1 MREDDEVVE
10 VDVEGSVV
18 SSGNFPAL
26 VSDVNPDDDIE
37 LSESEDVIE
46 EPTEEIIAIVP
57 RKIIITRDY
66 IKIPEEGDGEGE
78 GEGEGQGKGKG
89 SGDAGDNM
97 SEFLRKIQAAR
108 EALEGQNQGQEG
120 DPYDDTIA
128 GDAVDHSNND
138 GHTPETVNGER
149 FNVRKKERNQ
159 L

>member
-1 MREDDEVVE
+1 MHDDEVLEVE
-10 VDVEGSVV
+10 VIEDDTT
-18 SSGNFPAL
+18 SSCSFPAL
-26 VSDVNPDDDIE
+26 ISDVNPDDDIE

-46 EPTEEIIAIVP
+46 EPVDEIIAIVP

-78 GEGEGQGKGKG
+78 GDGDSNGKGKG
-89 SGDAGDNM
+89 KGPADGNNM

-120 DPYDDTIA
+120 DPYDDTTE
-128 GDAVDHSNND
+128 GDPVDHTNND

-149 FNVRKKERNQ
+149 FNVRKKERF
-159 L
+159 